1 MFRSVM
7 KRSVRYVLLSVA
19 YLPAV
24 ALGQVKATA
33 DDHAQMIQYE
43 LTFAGKQTVSNLYMS
58 MRPAGLSSQSETD
71 GLNTFQ
77 MPVISSDPHKTTLLS
92 PLTKLYTNDK
102 AESSDGLDSDT
113 LNPVAGVGA
122 AVIMLAGVAV
132 LLLPY
137 ALAVSDAT
145 PLRRCSKFRATLSAL
160 RMLSILPET
169 VPTISPGLTG
179 VPSSIY

>member
-1 MFRSVM
+1 M
-7 KRSVRYVLLSVA
+7 A
-19 YLPAV
+19 YLPV
-24 ALGQVKATA
+24 ALGPVKATA

-145 PLRRCSKFRATLSAL
+145 SDIGDIDPCRDGGCD
-160 RMLSILPET
+160 IDLPDPSE
-169 VPTISPGLTG
+169 VPTITIEPEQ
-179 VPSSIY
+179 